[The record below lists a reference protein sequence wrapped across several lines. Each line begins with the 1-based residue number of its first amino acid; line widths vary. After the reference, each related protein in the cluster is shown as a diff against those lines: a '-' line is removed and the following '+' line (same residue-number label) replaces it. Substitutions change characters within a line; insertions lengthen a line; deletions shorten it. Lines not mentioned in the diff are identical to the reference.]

1 MSSCEFR
8 MLEQRWLQ
16 EVPPA
21 VMRRGIYPQGGT
33 QYDRRRR
40 AVFVKQARQEEY
52 PNTIDPWLL
61 ICQMRDNRGELL
73 HVLVEQ
79 SQV

>member
-1 MSSCEFR
+1 
-8 MLEQRWLQ
+8 MLERRWLQ

-21 VMRRGIYPQGGT
+21 VMRRGIYPQGGN
-33 QYDRRRR
+33 QYGRRRR